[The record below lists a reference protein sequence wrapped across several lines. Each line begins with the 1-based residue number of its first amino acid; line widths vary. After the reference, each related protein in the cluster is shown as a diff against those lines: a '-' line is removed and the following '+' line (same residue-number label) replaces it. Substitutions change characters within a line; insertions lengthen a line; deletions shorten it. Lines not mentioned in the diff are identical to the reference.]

1 MLNLVMFRNLEFSL
15 SLLMAVLVFVVI
27 TGTIFIMPFFLE
39 LALGYP
45 TQRVGLLLAVTPVL
59 GGIVAPFSGALSD
72 RFGSRIISLMGLVL
86 MVVGCLLIST
96 FDQSLTELGYIVRVA
111 PFGIGLGM
119 FQSPNNS
126 AILGSVPKE
135 RLGIASGLMALSRT
149 LGQTAG
155 LPLIGALF
163 ASFSL
168 SSAGLPQNANVA
180 TAPAEALVYGVQG
193 TFRIAAVILC
203 VAAGLT
209 AVVWKLEQ
217 RVREAS
223 K

>member
-1 MLNLVMFRNLEFSL
+1 
-15 SLLMAVLVFVVI
+15 MAVLVFVAI
-27 TGTIFIMPFFLE
+27 AGTIFILPFFLE

-126 AILGSVPKE
+126 AILGSVPQE
-135 RLGIASGLMALSRT
+135 RLGIASGLMSLSRT

-155 LPLIGALF
+155 LPLMGALF
-163 ASFSL
+163 AALSL
-168 SSAGLPQNANVA
+168 SSAGLPQNANITA
-180 TAPAEALVYGVQG
+180 APAEALVYEVQG

-217 RVREAS
+217 RVRETS